1 VSLSPTEYPPEFE
14 TLVGLVRHYSPTG
27 QEGEAVAWLVRRMA
41 ELGFTKSTVDEVG
54 NAIGVMGAGE
64 RRGVLLG
71 HIDTVPGEIP
81 IRLEDGTLH
90 GRGAVDAKGPL
101 AAFVDAVA
109 RVGPVPGW
117 QMIVVA
123 AVGEEGDSE
132 GARHISEWDPP
143 EFVIVGEPSRWD
155 RVTLGYKGS
164 AETDITVRRPMQHSA
179 APGDTAPEAALNV
192 WRAVTVWSATVN
204 AGRERVFDRLVPS
217 LRGWSSGDDG
227 FESWATLRLGVRFP
241 PDLPPEA
248 WYAGL
253 KEIANGAEIVSASYA
268 TPAYRGDKNSP
279 LSRAFLSAIR
289 AEGGTPSFVFK
300 SGTADLNIV
309 GPRWNCPAVGYG
321 PGDSA
326 LDHTP
331 EERLSLEEFTRSVHV
346 LEHML
351 RIALNPPAT

>member
-1 VSLSPTEYPPEFE
+1 MNPSATDFPPELE
-14 TLVGLVRHYSPTG
+14 TLIGLVRHYSPTD
-27 QEGEAVAWLVRRMA
+27 QEGEAVSWLVRRMA
-41 ELGFTKSTVDEVG
+41 ELGFTKSYVDEVG
-54 NAIGVMGAGE
+54 NAIGVMGEGE

-81 IRLEDGTLH
+81 VRVEDGQLH

-109 RVGPVPGW
+109 RVGLVPGW
-117 QMIVVA
+117 QLIVVG

-132 GARHISEWDPP
+132 GAQHIAEWDPP
-143 EFVIVGEPSRWD
+143 EFVIVGEPSRWN

-179 APGDTAPEAALNV
+179 GPGETAPEAALSV
-192 WRAVTVWSATVN
+192 WQAVSAWASSIN
-204 AGRERVFDRLVPS
+204 DGRERVFDRLVPS
-217 LRGWSSGDDG
+217 VRGWSSGEDA

-253 KEIANGAEIVSASYA
+253 KEIANGAEIVPASYA
-268 TPAYRGDKNSP
+268 TPAYRGEKNSP
-279 LSRAFLSAIR
+279 LTRAFLGAIR
-289 AEGGTPSFVFK
+289 ETGGTPSFVLK

-331 EERLSLEEFTRSVHV
+331 EERLSLEEFARSTLVV
-346 LEHML
+346 RQVMTTLTGSE
-351 RIALNPPAT
+351 

>member
-1 VSLSPTEYPPEFE
+1 VNSSPTDDPPEFE
-14 TLVGLVRHYSPTG
+14 TLIGLVRHYSPTG
-27 QEGEAVAWLVRRMA
+27 QESEAVSWLVSRMA
-41 ELGFTKSTVDEVG
+41 ELGFTKSHVDEVG
-54 NAIGVMGAGE
+54 NTIGVMGDGK
-64 RRGVLLG
+64 RKGVLLG

-81 IRLEDGTLH
+81 VRLEDGTLY
-90 GRGAVDAKGPL
+90 GRGTVDAKGPL

-117 QMIVVA
+117 QLVVVG

-132 GARHISEWDPP
+132 GARHIAEWEPP

-179 APGDTAPEAALNV
+179 APGESAPEAALGV
-192 WRAVTVWSATVN
+192 WQAVTAWSATIN
-204 AGRERVFDRLVPS
+204 EGRERVFDRLVPS
-217 LRGWSSGDDG
+217 LRGWSSGADG

-241 PDLPPEA
+241 PHLPPET

-253 KEIANGAEIVSASYA
+253 KEIANGAEILPLGHA
-268 TPAYRGDKNSP
+268 TAAYGGQKNSP
-279 LSRAFLSAIR
+279 LTRAFLSAIR
-289 AEGGTPSFVFK
+289 AMGGNPSFVFK

-331 EERLSLEEFTRSVHV
+331 EERLSLQEFTQSTRV
-346 LEHML
+346 LEHLL
-351 RIALNPPAT
+351 RSLTRG

>member
-1 VSLSPTEYPPEFE
+1 MEALEKAVDGDTAAVIL
-14 TLVGLVRHYSPTG
+14 
-27 QEGEAVAWLVRRMA
+27 EGVQGEGGVHVAEPGYLEAARAITSEHGAL
-41 ELGFTKSTVDEVG
+41 LIIDEVQTG
-54 NAIGVMGAGE
+54 LGRTGK
-64 RRGVLLG
+64 LLALE
-71 HIDTVPGEIP
+71 HFDLIP
-81 IRLEDGTLH
+81 DMVCL
-90 GRGAVDAKGPL
+90 AKSL
-101 AAFVDAVA
+101 AAFVEAVA

-117 QMIVVA
+117 QLVVVG

-132 GARHISEWDPP
+132 GARHIAEWAPP
-143 EFVIVGEPSRWD
+143 EFVIVGEPSRWN

-164 AETDITVRRPMQHSA
+164 AETDITVRSRMQHSA
-179 APGDTAPEAALNV
+179 APGESAPEAALRV
-192 WRAVTVWSATVN
+192 WQAVTTWAATIN
-204 AGRERVFDRLVPS
+204 NGHERVFDRLVPS

-253 KEIANGAEIVSASYA
+253 KEIANGAEIVPAGYA
-268 TPAYRGDKNSP
+268 TPAYRGEKNSP
-279 LSRAFLSAIR
+279 LTRAFLNGIR
-289 AEGGTPSFVFK
+289 ASGGTPSFVFK

-331 EERLSLEEFTRSVHV
+331 DERLSLDEFARSIRV
-346 LEHML
+346 LDHL
-351 RIALNPPAT
+351 LQTLTQSR

>member
-1 VSLSPTEYPPEFE
+1 MSPSLSDYPPEFE
-14 TLVGLVRHYSPTG
+14 TLIGLVRHYSPTG
-27 QEGEAVAWLVRRMA
+27 QEGEAVSWLVRRMS
-41 ELGFTKSTVDEVG
+41 ELGFTQSFVDEAG
-54 NAIGVMGAGE
+54 NAIGIMGGGE
-64 RRGVLLG
+64 RKAFLLG

-81 IRLEDGTLH
+81 VRLEDGILY
-90 GRGAVDAKGPL
+90 GRGTVDAKGPL

-109 RVGPVPGW
+109 RVGSIPGW
-117 QMIVVA
+117 QLIVVG

-132 GARHISEWDPP
+132 GARHIAEWAPP
-143 EFVIVGEPSRWD
+143 EFVIVGEPSRWN

-164 AETDITVRRPMQHSA
+164 AETDITVRRRMQHSA
-179 APGDTAPEAALNV
+179 APGETAPEAALSL
-192 WRAVTVWSATVN
+192 WQAVTAWSATIN
-204 AGRERVFDRLVPS
+204 EGRERVFDRLVPS

-227 FESWATLRLGVRFP
+227 FEAWATLRLGVRFP

-253 KEIANGAEIVSASYA
+253 KEIANGAEILPLGHA
-268 TPAYRGDKNSP
+268 TAAYRGQKNSP
-279 LSRAFLSAIR
+279 LTRAFLNAIR
-289 AEGGTPSFVFK
+289 ATGGTPSFVFK

-331 EERLSLEEFTRSVHV
+331 EECILLDEFAASTGV
-346 LEHML
+346 LEYLLASSTH
-351 RIALNPPAT
+351 PD

>member
-1 VSLSPTEYPPEFE
+1 VSSSPTDYPPEFE
-14 TLVGLVRHYSPTG
+14 TLIGLVRHHSPTG
-27 QEGEAVAWLVRRMA
+27 REGEAVSWLVRRMA
-41 ELGFTKSTVDEVG
+41 ELGFTKSSVDEVG
-54 NAIGVMGAGE
+54 NAFGVMGEGE

-81 IRLEDGTLH
+81 VRLEDGTLH
-90 GRGAVDAKGPL
+90 GRGTVDAKGPL

-117 QMIVVA
+117 QLIVVG

-132 GARHISEWDPP
+132 GARHIAEWAPP

-179 APGDTAPEAALNV
+179 APGDTAPEAALSV
-192 WRAVTVWSATVN
+192 WKAVTAWSATVN
-204 AGRERVFDRLVPS
+204 EGRERVFDRLVPS

-227 FESWATLRLGVRFP
+227 FEAWATLRLGVRFP

-253 KEIANGAEIVSASYA
+253 KQLANGAQIVPLGHA
-268 TPAYRGDKNSP
+268 TPAYRGEKNSP
-279 LSRAFLSAIR
+279 LTRAFLNAIR
-289 AEGGTPSFVFK
+289 ATGGTPAYVFK
-300 SGTADLNIV
+300 TGTADLNIV
-309 GPRWNCPAVGYG
+309 GPRWGCPAVGYG

-331 EERLSLEEFTRSVHV
+331 EERLSLEEFTRAVRV
-346 LEHML
+346 LEQMM